1 MSDAEIRARGA
12 AQLLENPLL
21 VEALDAQEHEAV
33 EAWLV
38 ADNGQARDEQWMRVR
53 SVRALRNVLQAMV
66 DNGKYEA
73 SRVAKAPMP

>member
-1 MSDAEIRARGA
+1 MSDVEIRARGA

-38 ADNGQARDEQWMRVR
+38 ADSGQARDEQWMRVR
-53 SVRALRNVLQAMV
+53 SVRALRNTLQAMV
-66 DNGKYEA
+66 DNGKFEA
-73 SRVAKAPMP
+73 SRAAKAPMP